1 MEGYI
6 PKLKA
11 VPPWTADNHFLSLA
25 CISVC
30 CAFFSHSF
38 KKYLS
43 RDQTAGRG
51 DPAIYILVPNL
62 SALPLFFW
70 VYKPVWICCL

>member
-6 PKLKA
+6 PILKA

-30 CAFFSHSF
+30 CASF
-38 KKYLS
+38 LIHLKNIYLGI
-43 RDQTAGRG
+43 RQLEE
-51 DPAIYILVPNL
+51 AIL
-62 SALPLFFW
+62 LFTS
-70 VYKPVWICCL
+70 